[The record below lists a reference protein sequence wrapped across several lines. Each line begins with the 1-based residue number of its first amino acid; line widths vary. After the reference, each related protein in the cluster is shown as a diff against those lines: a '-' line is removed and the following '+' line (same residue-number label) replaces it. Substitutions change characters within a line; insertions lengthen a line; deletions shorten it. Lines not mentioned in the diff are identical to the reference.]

1 MEDAKEESGWKLVHG
16 DVFRPPANHAMLFSV
31 FVGSGTQ
38 LCLMFLATLAFAMG
52 GLLSPANRGSLTTA
66 FILLFVFMG
75 SFAGYSSSRIYKM
88 FRGTEWKQNTLMT
101 AFLYPGVIFL
111 IFFVLNLALWAEGS
125 SGALPFAT
133 LFTLVG
139 DDDCYIRLDAQLY
152 TPHSC
157 SNALLFYLSPLL
169 RPFSSCLLPTC
180 SYGFACLFLLLR
192 SPPSF
197 PFLSPI
203 PSVVP
208 MVLCVSTLGILGK
221 FLWIQTRS
229 IIVPCTHQ
237 SNPKSGSHT
246 TLVSHSHHHLHTPL
260 YICEYHVLHELAQC
274 YYICLYIP
282 PLQ

>member
-133 LFTLVG
+133 LFTLVSN
-139 DDDCYIRLDAQLY
+139 DDY
-152 TPHSC
+152 
-157 SNALLFYLSPLL
+157 
-169 RPFSSCLLPTC
+169 
-180 SYGFACLFLLLR
+180 
-192 SPPSF
+192 
-197 PFLSPI
+197 
-203 PSVVP
+203 
-208 MVLCVSTLGILGK
+208 
-221 FLWIQTRS
+221 
-229 IIVPCTHQ
+229 
-237 SNPKSGSHT
+237 
-246 TLVSHSHHHLHTPL
+246 
-260 YICEYHVLHELAQC
+260 
-274 YYICLYIP
+274 
-282 PLQ
+282 